1 MKKTIY
7 RTVIQLTV
15 LSEKPLPEG
24 MSLDEIEA
32 NCEDGDFCGKV
43 DHIKTNEPLEG
54 LRAAIAVEDTGSMP
68 QFFQMDRE
76 GNVIDDIITGDAF

>member
-15 LSEKPLPEG
+15 LSEEPLPKG
-24 MSLDEIEA
+24 MSLDEIDA
-32 NCEDGDFCGKV
+32 NCEDGDFCGKSEF
-43 DHIKTNEPLEG
+43 IKTNEPLEG
-54 LRAAIAVEDTGSMP
+54 EDAVKAIEDTGSMT

-76 GNVIDDIITGDAF
+76 GNEIDDIITGDAF